1 MVLSEIELIFIVVVA
16 LFFVLLT
23 AKGKIS
29 KRFCVI
35 CTSVSLTWIGTLILY
50 RLGYFS
56 NILIL
61 GILMGESITGIY
73 YLAEKNVV
81 ESLHVFRLPFL
92 LTLTLAA
99 YILLDASIITMP
111 LIVFFLVL
119 WLLFLSGYIYRHQ
132 ESTGR
137 LIKKIIECCKNW

>member
-1 MVLSEIELIFIVVVA
+1 MVLNEIEIVFVA
-16 LFFVLLT
+16 VTVLFFVLLA
-23 AKGKIS
+23 AKEKIS

-35 CTSVSLTWIGTLILY
+35 CTSVSLSWIGFLILY

-56 NILIL
+56 NVLIL
-61 GILMGESITGIY
+61 GILIGESVTGIY

-92 LTLTLAA
+92 LTLTLIA
-99 YILLDASIITMP
+99 YLLLDPSVITIP
-111 LIVFFLVL
+111 LIVFFSGL
-119 WLLFLSGYIYRHQ
+119 WVLFLLGYIYRYR

-137 LIKKIIECCKNW
+137 LVKKIIECCKNW

>member
-1 MVLSEIELIFIVVVA
+1 MVLNEIEIVFIAVTV
-16 LFFVLLT
+16 LFFVLLM

-35 CTSVSLTWIGTLILY
+35 CTSVSLSWIGFLILY

-56 NILIL
+56 NVLIL
-61 GILMGESITGIY
+61 GILMGESVTGIY

-92 LTLTLAA
+92 LTLTLIA
-99 YILLDASIITMP
+99 YLLLDPSVITIP
-111 LIVFFLVL
+111 LIVFFSGL
-119 WLLFLSGYIYRHQ
+119 WVLFLLGYSYRHR
-132 ESTGR
+132 EGTGR

>member
-1 MVLSEIELIFIVVVA
+1 MVLNEIEIVFIAVTV
-16 LFFVLLT
+16 LFFVLLA

-35 CTSVSLTWIGTLILY
+35 CTSVSLSWIGFLILY

-56 NILIL
+56 NVLIL
-61 GILMGESITGIY
+61 GILIGESVTGIY

-92 LTLTLAA
+92 LTLTLIA
-99 YILLDASIITMP
+99 YLLLDPSVIAIP
-111 LIVFFLVL
+111 LIVFFSGL
-119 WLLFLSGYIYRHQ
+119 WVLFLLGYTYRHR
-132 ESTGR
+132 EGTGR
-137 LIKKIIECCKNW
+137 LVKKIIECCKNW

>member
-1 MVLSEIELIFIVVVA
+1 MVLNEIEIVFVA
-16 LFFVLLT
+16 VTVLFFVLLA
-23 AKGKIS
+23 AKEKIS

-35 CTSVSLTWIGTLILY
+35 CTSVSLSWIGFLILY

-56 NILIL
+56 NVLIL
-61 GILMGESITGIY
+61 GILIGESVTGIY

-92 LTLTLAA
+92 LTLTLIA
-99 YILLDASIITMP
+99 YLLLDPSVITIP
-111 LIVFFLVL
+111 LIAFFSGL
-119 WLLFLSGYIYRHQ
+119 WVLFLLGYTYRYR

-137 LIKKIIECCKNW
+137 LVKKIIECCKNW